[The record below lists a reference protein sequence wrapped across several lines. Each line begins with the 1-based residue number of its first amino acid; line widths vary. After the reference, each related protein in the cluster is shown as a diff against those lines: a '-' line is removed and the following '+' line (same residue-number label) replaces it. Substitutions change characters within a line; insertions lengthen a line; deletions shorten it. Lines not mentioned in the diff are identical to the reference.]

1 MPECWKWENGG
12 RIPPF
17 SFVKMND
24 MGNVRNDRDSA
35 GADIRAGGHAVKT
48 GIRKR
53 DRPDLYRIL
62 MPTEKI
68 LPSFYGSFGIIK
80 PTITQYAE
88 INALSA

>member
-53 DRPDLYRIL
+53 DRPDLYRIGSL
-62 MPTEKI
+62 QNLNTGRKDLTQFLWQLWHNKI
-68 LPSFYGSFGIIK
+68 DHN
-80 PTITQYAE
+80 TVC
-88 INALSA
+88 